1 MIARRDF
8 LRDAVALGA
17 ASLAGWRAFAAE
29 EGLPAYYGDYLAGI
43 AAKVKARVS
52 KSRDA
57 FWFFTD
63 PHVPDNRRMSGRV
76 LAKLVRE
83 TGVRKVFCGGDIPGA
98 FGSRQALEEQMAT
111 FRDEWMRP
119 IEEAGGRFYLAKG
132 NHDFTVRRGMSNDGF
147 TFDGRVARDYI
158 MGTKAAKSAV
168 ANAAD
173 PECAYYYVDEARSR
187 VRYIVVDSTDAITEK
202 RNWWAVEP
210 GVRERQLAWLRD
222 KAFGTLPKGFGC
234 VVIHH
239 IPVAGVVGSPDD
251 VQTFS
256 KFRELLNANTNRIFL
271 DLTGHHHREVQTFQ
285 SGLWHVTEPCDAA
298 YRDYIKG
305 GLPWCPNLPEKRAGT
320 VFENTFDAVFLGKDG
335 RRVDF
340 VRVGGGADRSLVR
353 SVTRVKA
360 GATVRMKT
368 SLGAVKW
375 GCYDADRV
383 DYRPDPDNKWGR
395 LIEYRSNVAKIDAEG
410 VLSAFNG
417 GESVV
422 VALASDGRKELFPV
436 TVTAAAG
443 EIVGTSLDWKITRNA
458 RIEGNILVVDVPKG
472 HEKDGGGAVA
482 WVDLSSINGQC
493 FSASVNCRGEDISKP
508 AESWNGLKFQFEFK
522 NETTGEMMYPNT
534 KSRLGTFAEEMI
546 STTVADAGGRLA
558 KVKLTLGLQSSSGK
572 AVFDLST
579 LRIRSGCDIYPM
591 VNEDYRVSYPQRVKS
606 MPQLKGVMLPA
617 DSCKEDDF
625 RTLKSWGATLARYQ
639 MVRNWN
645 AKNADREL
653 DDYMRWLDGKL
664 DHLDRDVLPWAEKY
678 GIRIVVDLHVPP
690 GGKNGGDMNMFYEQK
705 YNDAFVE
712 CWRRIARRFR
722 GRRMIY
728 GYDLINE
735 PQQTDRAV
743 CDYWNTQR
751 RAAEAVRE
759 IDPDVTIVMES
770 NGWDS
775 PGTYSYLSPLA
786 MDNVI
791 YQVHMYEPFVYT
803 HQGVN
808 KGFARAVYPDE
819 AKGWNRDYLRRRLGP
834 VLEFQRRHGARIYVG
849 EFSAAAWAPGAERYL
864 ADLISIF
871 NEYGWDW
878 TYHAF
883 REWPGWS
890 VEHEGPDMRN
900 MQKAADTPRMRVL
913 KKGFVGLAP

>member
-1 MIARRDF
+1 MIHWTALAFRLPF
-8 LRDAVALGA
+8 GLR
-17 ASLAGWRAFAAE
+17 FAPFAH
-29 EGLPAYYGDYLAGI
+29 GHA
-43 AAKVKARVS
+43 
-52 KSRDA
+52 
-57 FWFFTD
+57 
-63 PHVPDNRRMSGRV
+63 V
-76 LAKLVRE
+76 LALEHLAE
-83 TGVRKVFCGGDIPGA
+83 TGN
-98 FGSRQALEEQMAT
+98 L
-111 FRDEWMRP
+111 
-119 IEEAGGRFYLAKG
+119 
-132 NHDFTVRRGMSNDGF
+132 
-147 TFDGRVARDYI
+147 
-158 MGTKAAKSAV
+158 
-168 ANAAD
+168 
-173 PECAYYYVDEARSR
+173 
-187 VRYIVVDSTDAITEK
+187 
-202 RNWWAVEP
+202 
-210 GVRERQLAWLRD
+210 RE
-222 KAFGTLPKGFGC
+222 
-234 VVIHH
+234 
-239 IPVAGVVGSPDD
+239 
-251 VQTFS
+251 
-256 KFRELLNANTNRIFL
+256 
-271 DLTGHHHREVQTFQ
+271 
-285 SGLWHVTEPCDAA
+285 
-298 YRDYIKG
+298 
-305 GLPWCPNLPEKRAGT
+305 
-320 VFENTFDAVFLGKDG
+320 
-335 RRVDF
+335 
-340 VRVGGGADRSLVR
+340 
-353 SVTRVKA
+353 
-360 GATVRMKT
+360 
-368 SLGAVKW
+368 
-375 GCYDADRV
+375 
-383 DYRPDPDNKWGR
+383 
-395 LIEYRSNVAKIDAEG
+395 
-410 VLSAFNG
+410 
-417 GESVV
+417 
-422 VALASDGRKELFPV
+422 
-436 TVTAAAG
+436 
-443 EIVGTSLDWKITRNA
+443 
-458 RIEGNILVVDVPKG
+458 
-472 HEKDGGGAVA
+472 GAVA
-482 WVDLSSINGQC
+482 WVDLASINGQC
-493 FSASVNCRGEDISKP
+493 FSADVNCRGEDISKP
-508 AESWNGLKFQFEFK
+508 AESRNGLKFQFEFK

-534 KSRLGTFAEEMI
+534 KSRLGTFAEETI

-645 AKNADREL
+645 AKNSDREL
-653 DDYMRWLDGKL
+653 GDFMRWLDGKL
-664 DHLDRDVLPWAEKY
+664 DHLDREVLPWAEKY

-690 GGKNGGDMNMFYEQK
+690 GGRNGGDMNMFYEQK

-808 KGFARAVYPDE
+808 KGFARAVYPD
-819 AKGWNRDYLRRRLGP
+819 ATKGWNCDYLRRRLGP

-849 EFSAAAWAPGAERYL
+849 EFSAAAWAPDAERYL

-900 MQKAADTPRMRVL
+900 MKKATDTPRMRVL
-913 KKGFVGLAP
+913 KNGLL